1 MKTNYTFRSILTAI
15 ALCLTL
21 GLASCGDSPIAPPPP
36 TTTGGNNGGG
46 NNGGGNNGGGNNGG
60 GNNGGGN
67 NGGSTSST
75 GTLTVNGNGYSN
87 ARLVPAISWYYAS
100 MGLASITLTGTYQG
114 HSFSMM
120 LMQGTGVGRYPWN
133 TWYGNTASFVI
144 GQSGSYVGVRGETII
159 SEVDV
164 RNGVVRGSFRGTLA
178 HNLDT
183 SVQIEID
190 GSFEAAIQ
198 R

>member
-1 MKTNYTFRSILTAI
+1 MKTNYIFRSILTAI

-21 GLASCGDSPIAPPPP
+21 GLASCGDSPIAPPAP

-46 NNGGGNNGGGNNGG
+46 NTGGGNT
-60 GNNGGGN
+60 GGGN

-87 ARLVPAISWYYAS
+87 ARLVPALSWYYATT
-100 MGLASITLTGTYQG
+100 GLASITLTGTYQG

-164 RNGVVRGSFRGTLA
+164 RNGVVRGSFRGVLA

-198 R
+198 L